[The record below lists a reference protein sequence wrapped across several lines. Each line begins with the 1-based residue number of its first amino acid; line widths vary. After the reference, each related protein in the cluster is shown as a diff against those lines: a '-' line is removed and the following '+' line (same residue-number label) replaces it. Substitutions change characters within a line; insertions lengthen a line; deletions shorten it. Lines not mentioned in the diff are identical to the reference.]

1 MREMLVEIEEKL
13 IELLQQQV
21 KDLPKG
27 SIGAGRKT
35 EKPPCITLNNKKFTL
50 EKADVAENVDKVAV
64 DVEERFSYVATER
77 AIRLKNKPIPGSVS
91 VALQSGLLLKENE
104 DYTVGYGSGVVS
116 FAERAEQAD
125 IKGVVRYTTE
135 STSSVKTLRLKAKY
149 IIDIAGKTREEA
161 ESIAEMAVK
170 ALLDIDDVLLSEGIL
185 VTPLGGRIVSG
196 EKEGNGLVQLAYL
209 MEREIKVTKPVALM
223 QKVEVRQKQ
232 NLP

>member
-1 MREMLVEIEEKL
+1 MLVEIEEKL

-27 SIGAGRKT
+27 SIAAGRRA
-35 EKPPCITLNNKKFTL
+35 EKPPCIALNNKKFTL
-50 EKADVAENVDKVAV
+50 EKTDVAENVDKVAV
-64 DVEERFSYVATER
+64 DVEERFSYIATEK
-77 AIRLKNKPIPGSVS
+77 AIRLKNKPMPGTVS
-91 VALQSGLLLKENE
+91 IALQSGISLKENE

-116 FAERAEQAD
+116 FAEKAEQAD
-125 IKGVVRYTTE
+125 IKGVVKYTTE

-170 ALLDIDDVLLSEGIL
+170 ALLDIDDVLLSEGIV
-185 VTPLGGRIVSG
+185 VTPLSGRILSS
-196 EKEGNGLVQLAYL
+196 EKEESGLVQLAYQL
-209 MEREIKVTKPVALM
+209 EREIKVMKPVTLM
-223 QKVEVRQKQ
+223 QRVEVRQKQ